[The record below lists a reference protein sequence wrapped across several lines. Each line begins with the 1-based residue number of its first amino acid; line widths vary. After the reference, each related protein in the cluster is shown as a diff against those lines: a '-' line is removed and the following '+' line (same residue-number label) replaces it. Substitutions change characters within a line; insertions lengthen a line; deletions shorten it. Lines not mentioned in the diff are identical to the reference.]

1 MNTSND
7 KETCFL
13 QQIETHKGILYKICG
28 IYQSKKEEQ
37 DDLLQEM
44 ILQLWRS
51 YDSFRGESK
60 FSTWMYRVAFNT
72 AISYFRKENQYN
84 ATSIEAYGDLPDE
97 LHAIKEKEEQL
108 AIFYKAIQQLNKVE
122 KALIF
127 LYMQGQSGDEIAEIL
142 GISPVNVRVRMNR
155 TKEKIKYIIKTL
167 GYEF

>member
-1 MNTSND
+1 MTNSND

-13 QQIETHKGILYKICG
+13 QQIEAHKGILYKICS
-28 IYQSKKEEQ
+28 IYQDENEEQ
-37 DDLLQEM
+37 QDLLQEM

-72 AISYFRKENQYN
+72 AISYFRKEKQHNSSSLEPYH
-84 ATSIEAYGDLPDE
+84 DLPDE
-97 LHAIKEKEEQL
+97 LQTVKEKEEQL
-108 AIFYKAIQQLNKVE
+108 AIFYKAVQQLTKVE

-127 LYMQGQSGDEIAEIL
+127 LYMQGQSGDEIADIL
-142 GISPVNVRVRMNR
+142 GISSVNVRVRLNR

>member
-1 MNTSND
+1 LNITND

-13 QQIETHKGILYKICG
+13 QQIEAHKGILYKICR
-28 IYQSKKEEQ
+28 IYQDKKQEQ
-37 DDLLQEM
+37 KDLLQEM

-60 FSTWMYRVAFNT
+60 FSSWMYRVAFNT
-72 AISYFRKENQYN
+72 AISYFRKENKHN
-84 ATSIEAYGDLPDE
+84 TSVLETYHDLPDE
-97 LHAIKEKEEQL
+97 LHTIKEKEERL
-108 AIFYKAIQQLNKVE
+108 AIFYKAVQQLTKVE

-127 LYMQGQSGDEIAEIL
+127 LYMQGQSSDEIAEIL
-142 GISPVNVRVRMNR
+142 GISSVNVRVRMNR